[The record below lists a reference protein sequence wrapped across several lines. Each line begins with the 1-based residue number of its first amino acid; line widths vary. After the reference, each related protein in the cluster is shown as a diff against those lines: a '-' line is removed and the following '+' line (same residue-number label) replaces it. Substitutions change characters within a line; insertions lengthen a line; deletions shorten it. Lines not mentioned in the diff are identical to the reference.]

1 MHVVREQEGVPRAG
15 RHIGGIEFQGLFH
28 LLRGRRWIMAVGQPP
43 YGHLRVRVGKGGVE
57 RQRTLGGAPY
67 LRARRRRR
75 HEVIGRVAPR
85 VGQRGPRVGV
95 GRVERDRGCG
105 VRDGGTERGG
115 RELVRLRPRAVGQFV
130 RFVAGRGARPHGR
143 GGRGRQREVER
154 ARTGRD
160 ELVLKRELVLVAR
173 RERLRPEE
181 VVGRGIDER
190 RGRAE

>member
-1 MHVVREQEGVPRAG
+1 MQVVREQEGVPRAG
-15 RHIGGIEFQGLFH
+15 RYIGRIEFQGLLH
-28 LLRGRRWIMAVGQPP
+28 LLRGRSRIMAVGQPP

-57 RQRTLGGAPY
+57 RQRTLGSAPY
-67 LRARRRRR
+67 LRTRRRRR
-75 HEVIGRVAPR
+75 HEVIGRVAPG

-115 RELVRLRPRAVGQFV
+115 RGLVRLEPRALKQLV
-130 RFVAGRGARPHGR
+130 RFVAVRAARPHGR
-143 GGRGRQREVER
+143 GGRRRQREGER
-154 ARTGRD
+154 ARNGRYEQVLQL
-160 ELVLKRELVLVAR
+160 ELVLGAR